1 MTFTKMLSINLFKK
15 LIILVAIVLSTA
27 AFYTTH
33 NQKGVITIDNSY
45 VSGQIIKIKAPLSG
59 IIEKVNVQ
67 IGDKLQRQDVILI
80 YDQIAS
86 QYELE
91 KSREQFQQTI
101 RHDFQ
106 QCLEESARMGEVQL
120 KKLEYDRQQK
130 QLARG
135 EKLKK
140 MNVLSESNYDD
151 IVFQYDSSSINKDI
165 SRLQSTVLE
174 YANPEPILQ
183 RPQVRLS
190 QLVYQEA
197 LHNQQLT
204 SVESPTSGYVYDLL
218 VYPNQFVEKGDVIA
232 VLVSSDN
239 LRIEANVL
247 ESEVGKLQPNMKVD
261 IISDVHKDISLKGH
275 IHSIVPSTA
284 ASFSPIPRNNMDSNW
299 IKVSQRVPVL
309 IEIDESDK
317 SLLPIGSSSR
327 LNVYLDKYVDATI
340 SSEKSNSEISAEPP
354 ESTKLIQHIIT
365 DERKLAGISAT
376 QQRCKL

>member
-1 MTFTKMLSINLFKK
+1 MPNNFLKK
-15 LIILVAIVLSTA
+15 VIILAAIAFSTA
-27 AFYTTH
+27 AFY
-33 NQKGVITIDNSY
+33 ITRTQMKVFTVDNSY

-59 IIEKVNVQ
+59 IIERVNVQ

-80 YDQIAS
+80 YDQVAS
-86 QYELE
+86 QYQLE

-106 QCLEESARMGEVQL
+106 QCLEESVRMGEVQL
-120 KKLEYDRQQK
+120 KKLEYGRQQK

-135 EKLKK
+135 EKLRK
-140 MNVLSESNYDD
+140 MNVLAESTYDD

-165 SRLQSTVLE
+165 SRIESTVLE

-190 QLVYQEA
+190 QLLFQEA

-204 SVESPTSGYVYDLL
+204 SIEAPTNGYVYDLF
-218 VYPNQFVEKGDVIA
+218 VYPNQFVEKGDVVA
-232 VLVSSDN
+232 VLVSSDH

-247 ESEVGKLQPNMKVD
+247 ESEVGKLQPNMKID
-261 IISDVHKDISLKGH
+261 IISDVHKDITLKGH

-309 IEIDESDK
+309 VEIDENDK
-317 SLLPIGSSSR
+317 SLLPIGSSSKLR
-327 LNVYLDKYVDATI
+327 VYLDEYVDSTI
-340 SSEKSNSEISAEPP
+340 PREISNVKVSTEPP
-354 ESTKLIQHIIT
+354 ESARLIQRIIAG
-365 DERKLAGISAT
+365 EKKLAGLST
-376 QQRCKL
+376 NQQRCKL

>member
-1 MTFTKMLSINLFKK
+1 MTLKKMLSINLFKK
-15 LIILVAIVLSTA
+15 LIILIAIVFSTA
-27 AFYTTH
+27 AFYTTR

-59 IIEKVNVQ
+59 FIEKVNVQ

-101 RHDFQ
+101 RHNFQ

-120 KKLEYDRQQK
+120 KKLEYGRQQK

-140 MNVLSESNYDD
+140 MNVLSESSYDD

-165 SRLQSTVLE
+165 SRLQSTVFE
-174 YANPEPILQ
+174 YANPEPILL
-183 RPQVRLS
+183 RPQVKLS

-204 SVESPTSGYVYDLL
+204 SIESPTGGYVYELL

-309 IEIDESDK
+309 VEIDESDK

-327 LNVYLDKYVDATI
+327 LQVYLDTYVDAKI
-340 SSEKSNSEISAEPP
+340 SGEKSNSEVSPELP
-354 ESTKLIQHIIT
+354 ESTMQIQHIIT